1 MSKFSPKFKKKY
13 HEEVIEIGDEI
24 LSCDDINTEDGL
36 VVANGYPISSTP
48 DVIQDEKEVN
58 SDL

>member
-24 LSCDDINTEDGL
+24 LSCKDIEEDGL
-36 VVANGYPISSTP
+36 VVANGYPISSSP
-48 DVIQDEKEVN
+48 DVIQNEKEVN
-58 SDL
+58 SYL

>member
-24 LSCDDINTEDGL
+24 LSCKDIEEDGL
-36 VVANGYPISSTP
+36 VVGNGYPISSSP
-48 DVIQDEKEVN
+48 DVIQNEKEVN
-58 SDL
+58 SYL